1 MTSATER
8 PLLFLDVD
16 GPLIPFGSS
25 SGHHHP
31 PAAGQGNPLLERLDP
46 ELGSRL
52 MALGCQLVWATTW
65 MEEAN
70 EVVAPRVGLP
80 RLPVV
85 EWPDPSAAEQGPHG
99 LHWKTGQ
106 LVAWAHGRPF
116 IWVDDEISAMD
127 HLWVGA
133 SHPGPALLHRVDPAR
148 GLVDGDFSALADW
161 LRPVLPG
168 SERPACAEGPVRP
181 RSG

>member
-25 SGHHHP
+25 SGRP
-31 PAAGQGNPLLERLDP
+31 QAAATGASGNPLLTRLDP
-46 ELGSRL
+46 GLGSRL
-52 MALGCQLVWATTW
+52 TALGCHLVWATTW

-70 EVVAPRVGLP
+70 EVVSPRIGLP

-85 EWPDPSAAEQGPHG
+85 EWLASYVDEGPRD
-99 LHWKTGQ
+99 LHWKTRH
-106 LVAWAHGRPF
+106 LVEWANGRPF

-127 HLWVGA
+127 RLWVDA
-133 SHPGPALLHRVDPAR
+133 SHSGQSLLHRVDPVK
-148 GLVDGDFSALADW
+148 GLTDADFTALADW
-161 LRPVLPG
+161 LRLVI
-168 SERPACAEGPVRP
+168 P
-181 RSG
+181 R